1 MKIKRYIVE
10 TMPSA
15 MQQIR
20 ADLGNDAVILS
31 TKDLYVGGFLG
42 MFRKKRIEVVAA
54 VDKTSTPTKSSE
66 SRPVRAVPPSQ
77 PRTAEAQEAAVASLI
92 AAASSTPRM
101 STAATAYRTAQ
112 NQHDPVDAQQQSQP
126 ESQMRRPSEPIV
138 TDSTSPREPIPS
150 LMKNQTTSREDQI
163 FDELRQVRETLAKLS
178 QRSGNNDEDEFAQP
192 ILALLDEQDIN
203 ADIFTQWLEQ
213 YKELTDLNDEERSAD
228 HFGSFVK
235 DQMRTLIQEMAP
247 EGIRS
252 TTHVVYVAGP
262 TGVGKT
268 TTIAKLAA
276 EQLFRHQRKVGF
288 ITSDTYRIAA
298 VEQLRT
304 YATILNI
311 PLEVV
316 NSPADFMRAMKSL
329 EHCDL
334 IFMDTAGRNF
344 RNELLVS
351 ELNSLLKPMDSSETY
366 VVLSLTSKYRDMAK
380 IVGHFQKYQLD
391 KVIFTKMDETA
402 SMGAII
408 NVIHDYHLKLSYI
421 TNGQNVPED
430 IAIIDPE
437 QLVQRILGEHT
448 NG

>member
-10 TMPSA
+10 TMPAA

-54 VDKTSTPTKSSE
+54 VDKSSTPAKSSE
-66 SRPVRAVPPSQ
+66 SRPVRAVPPPQ
-77 PRTAEAQEAAVASLI
+77 PRTTEAQDEVVASLI
-92 AAASSTPRM
+92 AAASATPRM
-101 STAATAYRTAQ
+101 STAAAAYRTAQ
-112 NQHDPVDAQQQSQP
+112 NQQDPVDSQP
-126 ESQMRRPSEPIV
+126 LQPDPQYRRPAEPIV
-138 TDSTSPREPIPS
+138 TDSSLPRDPVPS
-150 LMKNQTTSREDQI
+150 LMKNSASSREDQI
-163 FDELRQVRETLAKLS
+163 FDELRHVRETLAKLS
-178 QRSGNNDEDEFAQP
+178 QRSGHTSEDEFAQP
-192 ILALLDEQDIN
+192 ILALLDEQDIQP
-203 ADIFTQWLEQ
+203 DIFMSWLEQ
-213 YKELTDLNDEERSAD
+213 YKERTDSTPEERSTAN
-228 HFGSFVK
+228 FGSFVEN
-235 DQMRTLIQEMAP
+235 QMRMLFQEVAP
-247 EGIRS
+247 EGIQS
-252 TTHVVYVAGP
+252 TTHVVYVVGP

-316 NSPADFMRAMKSL
+316 NSPADFIRAMKAL

-334 IFMDTAGRNF
+334 IIMDTAGRNF

-366 VVLSLTSKYRDMAK
+366 LVLSLTSKYKDMAK
-380 IVGHFQKYQLD
+380 IAGHFQKYHLD
-391 KVIFTKMDETA
+391 KVIFTKMDETG
-402 SMGAII
+402 SIGAII

-421 TNGQNVPED
+421 TDGQNVPED
-430 IAIIDPE
+430 IAIIEPE
-437 QLVQRILGEHT
+437 ELLQRILGEET